1 MSFRVATD
9 RSRGRLRRLRRALA
23 VILTNAVKLGRNVGF
38 AESVVSRRDRQRGLD
53 ERQNGSQALYLGKS
67 WVVSGRPA
75 VAGRTLRSQGPVF
88 TGWTGRPVKPG
99 LTYWAFL
106 LHLFFI
112 GSFWTRRGSSGELER
127 IAIVSA
133 FDPELMAVEQAII
146 PKKAES
152 KIEEVNG
159 TRVRLV
165 DLDGKHLYFF
175 LSGVSM
181 VNAALTTQMAID
193 HFQLDAII
201 FAGIA
206 GAVDP
211 ALHPGDVVVPA
222 NWIHQ
227 IESDWLNPDLNRSGS
242 YVLPEFYRP
251 KYGHF
256 EMIFPDDVRVV
267 RKGDAKSR
275 QVHAFPADRYLLGCA
290 ESAANRVRLVDA
302 KGEHRSVYIGG
313 NAMSGP
319 VFLDNRDFRE
329 FAFRTWKVRLH
340 EMEGT
345 AIAQVGYVNR
355 VPILI
360 VRGISDL
367 AGGQRGPNWEETYT
381 RLASRN
387 AALVAA
393 ATLNKLI
400 GQ

>member
-1 MSFRVATD
+1 MKSPQLSS
-9 RSRGRLRRLRRALA
+9 RSNIEPMKPWLA
-23 VILTNAVKLGRNVGF
+23 RC
-38 AESVVSRRDRQRGLD
+38 
-53 ERQNGSQALYLGKS
+53 
-67 WVVSGRPA
+67 
-75 VAGRTLRSQGPVF
+75 
-88 TGWTGRPVKPG
+88 
-99 LTYWAFL
+99 AFL
-106 LHLFFI
+106 LRLFLI
-112 GSFWTRRGSSGELER
+112 SSFLTLRGSSAEFDRVG
-127 IAIVSA
+127 IVSA
-133 FDPELMAVEQAII
+133 FDPELTAIEQAII
-146 PKKAES
+146 PKRAES

-159 TRVRLV
+159 MHVRLV

-175 LSGVSM
+175 LSGMSM
-181 VNAALTTQMAID
+181 VNAALTTQMAVD

-222 NWIHQ
+222 YWIHQ
-227 IESDWLNPDLNRSGS
+227 MESVWSNPDSTKSGS

-256 EMIFPDDVRVV
+256 EMIFPNDVQVV
-267 RKGDAKSR
+267 RKGDAKLR
-275 QVHAFPADRYLLGCA
+275 QVHAFPADRYLLSCA
-290 ESAANRVRLVDA
+290 ESAANRVRLVDT
-302 KGEHRSVYIGG
+302 KGEPRSVYIGG

-345 AIAQVGYVNR
+345 AIAQVGYVDR
-355 VPILI
+355 IPVLI

-367 AGGQRGPNWEETYT
+367 AGGQHGQNSEETYT

>member
-1 MSFRVATD
+1 MDNVSSLLDKRTLITGA
-9 RSRGRLRRLRRALA
+9 SRGIGAAIARKLA
-23 VILTNAVKLGRNVGF
+23 KAGADIAMTYKRSTDKAG
-38 AESVVSRRDRQRGLD
+38 
-53 ERQNGSQALYLGKS
+53 
-67 WVVSGRPA
+67 
-75 VAGRTLRSQGPVF
+75 GRTLRSKGSLF
-88 TGWTGRPVKPG
+88 TGWTGRPMKPVARA
-99 LTYWAFL
+99 LRVFAASI
-106 LHLFFI
+106 FI
-112 GSFWTRRGSSGELER
+112 GPFWAQRGSSAEFDR

-133 FDPELMAVEQAII
+133 FDPELMAIEQAII
-146 PKKAES
+146 PKKVEN

-159 TRVRLV
+159 TRVCLV
-165 DLDGKHLYFF
+165 DLYGKHLYFF
-175 LSGVSM
+175 LSGMSM
-181 VNAALTTQMAID
+181 VNAALTAQMAID
-193 HFQLDAII
+193 HFELDAII

-211 ALHPGDVVVPA
+211 TLHPGDVVVPA
-222 NWIHQ
+222 YWIHQ
-227 IESDWLNPDLNRSGS
+227 MESVWSNPDSTKSGS

-256 EMIFPDDVRVV
+256 EMIFPNDVQVV
-267 RKGDAKSR
+267 RKGDAKIR

-290 ESAANRVRLVDA
+290 KSAANRVRLVDA
-302 KGEHRSVYIGG
+302 EGEPRSVYIGG

-355 VPILI
+355 VPVLI

-367 AGGQRGPNWEETYT
+367 AGGQHGQNSEETYT

>member
-1 MSFRVATD
+1 MKPW
-9 RSRGRLRRLRRALA
+9 LA
-23 VILTNAVKLGRNVGF
+23 RCAFFLG
-38 AESVVSRRDRQRGLD
+38 L
-53 ERQNGSQALYLGKS
+53 
-67 WVVSGRPA
+67 
-75 VAGRTLRSQGPVF
+75 
-88 TGWTGRPVKPG
+88 
-99 LTYWAFL
+99 FL
-106 LHLFFI
+106 I
-112 GSFWTRRGSSGELER
+112 GSFWTHRGSSAEFDR
-127 IAIVSA
+127 IGIVSA
-133 FDPELMAVEQAII
+133 FDPELMAIEQAII
-146 PKKAES
+146 PKKAEN

-175 LSGVSM
+175 LSGMSM
-181 VNAALTTQMAID
+181 VNAALTTQMAVD

-222 NWIHQ
+222 YWIHQ
-227 IESDWLNPDLNRSGS
+227 MESVWSNPDSNKSGS

-256 EMIFPDDVRVV
+256 EMIFPNDVQVV
-267 RKGDAKSR
+267 RKGDAKLR
-275 QVHAFPADRYLLGCA
+275 QVHAFPADRYLLSCA
-290 ESAANRVRLVDA
+290 ESVANRVRLVDT
-302 KGEHRSVYIGG
+302 KGEPRSVYIGG

-329 FAFRTWKVRLH
+329 FAFRAWKVRLH

-345 AIAQVGYVNR
+345 AIAQVGYVDR
-355 VPILI
+355 IPVLI

-367 AGGQRGPNWEETYT
+367 AGGQHGQNSEETYT

-393 ATLNKLI
+393 ATLKKLI

>member
-1 MSFRVATD
+1 MKSPQL
-9 RSRGRLRRLRRALA
+9 SSLSNIEPMKPWLA
-23 VILTNAVKLGRNVGF
+23 RC
-38 AESVVSRRDRQRGLD
+38 
-53 ERQNGSQALYLGKS
+53 
-67 WVVSGRPA
+67 
-75 VAGRTLRSQGPVF
+75 
-88 TGWTGRPVKPG
+88 
-99 LTYWAFL
+99 AFL
-106 LHLFFI
+106 LRLFLI
-112 GSFWTRRGSSGELER
+112 GSFLTLRGSSAEFDRVG
-127 IAIVSA
+127 IVSA
-133 FDPELMAVEQAII
+133 FGPELTAIEQAII
-146 PKKAES
+146 PKRAES

-175 LSGVSM
+175 LSGMSM

-201 FAGIA
+201 FTGIA

-222 NWIHQ
+222 YWIHQ
-227 IESDWLNPDLNRSGS
+227 MESVWSNPDSNKSGS

-256 EMIFPDDVRVV
+256 EMIFPNDVQVV
-267 RKGDAKSR
+267 RKGDAKIR

-290 ESAANRVRLVDA
+290 ESAANRVRLVDT
-302 KGEHRSVYIGG
+302 KGEPRSVYIGG

-345 AIAQVGYVNR
+345 AIAQVGYVDR
-355 VPILI
+355 IPVLI

-367 AGGQRGPNWEETYT
+367 AGGQHGQNSEETYT

>member
-1 MSFRVATD
+1 MKSPQLSSLPNIVRMKPW
-9 RSRGRLRRLRRALA
+9 LA
-23 VILTNAVKLGRNVGF
+23 RCAFFLG
-38 AESVVSRRDRQRGLD
+38 L
-53 ERQNGSQALYLGKS
+53 
-67 WVVSGRPA
+67 
-75 VAGRTLRSQGPVF
+75 
-88 TGWTGRPVKPG
+88 
-99 LTYWAFL
+99 FL
-106 LHLFFI
+106 I
-112 GSFWTRRGSSGELER
+112 GSFWTHRGSSAEFDR
-127 IAIVSA
+127 IGIVSA
-133 FDPELMAVEQAII
+133 FDPELMAIEQAII
-146 PKKAES
+146 PKKAEN

-175 LSGVSM
+175 LSGMSM
-181 VNAALTTQMAID
+181 VNAALTTQMAVD

-222 NWIHQ
+222 YWIHQ
-227 IESDWLNPDLNRSGS
+227 MESVWSNPDSTKSGS

-256 EMIFPDDVRVV
+256 EMIFPNDVQVV
-267 RKGDAKSR
+267 RKGDAKLR
-275 QVHAFPADRYLLGCA
+275 QVHAFPADRYLLSCA
-290 ESAANRVRLVDA
+290 ESAANRVRLVDT
-302 KGEHRSVYIGG
+302 KGEPRSVYIGG

-319 VFLDNRDFRE
+319 VFLDNREFRE

-345 AIAQVGYVNR
+345 AIAQVGYVDR
-355 VPILI
+355 IPVLI

-367 AGGQRGPNWEETYT
+367 AGGQHGQNSEETYT

-393 ATLNKLI
+393 ATLSKLI

>member
-1 MSFRVATD
+1 MKPW
-9 RSRGRLRRLRRALA
+9 LA
-23 VILTNAVKLGRNVGF
+23 RC
-38 AESVVSRRDRQRGLD
+38 
-53 ERQNGSQALYLGKS
+53 
-67 WVVSGRPA
+67 
-75 VAGRTLRSQGPVF
+75 
-88 TGWTGRPVKPG
+88 
-99 LTYWAFL
+99 AFL
-106 LHLFFI
+106 LRLFLI
-112 GSFWTRRGSSGELER
+112 SSFLTLRGSSAEFDR
-127 IAIVSA
+127 IGIVSA
-133 FDPELMAVEQAII
+133 FDPELTAIEQAII
-146 PKKAES
+146 PKRAES

-222 NWIHQ
+222 YWIHQ
-227 IESDWLNPDLNRSGS
+227 MESVWSNADSNKSGS

-256 EMIFPDDVRVV
+256 EMIFPNDVQVV
-267 RKGDAKSR
+267 RKGDAKLR
-275 QVHAFPADRYLLGCA
+275 QVHAFPADHYLLSCA
-290 ESAANRVRLVDA
+290 ECAANRVRLVDT
-302 KGEHRSVYIGG
+302 KGEPRSVYIGG

-355 VPILI
+355 VPVLI

-367 AGGQRGPNWEETYT
+367 AGGQHGQNSEETYT

>member
-1 MSFRVATD
+1 MKSPQL
-9 RSRGRLRRLRRALA
+9 SSLSNIEPMKPWLA
-23 VILTNAVKLGRNVGF
+23 RC
-38 AESVVSRRDRQRGLD
+38 
-53 ERQNGSQALYLGKS
+53 
-67 WVVSGRPA
+67 
-75 VAGRTLRSQGPVF
+75 
-88 TGWTGRPVKPG
+88 
-99 LTYWAFL
+99 AFL
-106 LHLFFI
+106 LRLFLI
-112 GSFWTRRGSSGELER
+112 SSFLTLRGSSAEFDR
-127 IAIVSA
+127 IGIVSA
-133 FDPELMAVEQAII
+133 FDPELTAIEQAII
-146 PKKAES
+146 PKRAES

-175 LSGVSM
+175 LSGMSM
-181 VNAALTTQMAID
+181 VNAALTTQMAVD

-222 NWIHQ
+222 YWIHQ
-227 IESDWLNPDLNRSGS
+227 MESVWSNPDSTKSGS

-256 EMIFPDDVRVV
+256 EMIFPNDVQVV
-267 RKGDAKSR
+267 RKGDAKLR
-275 QVHAFPADRYLLGCA
+275 QVHAFPADRYLLSCA
-290 ESAANRVRLVDA
+290 ECAANRVRLVDT
-302 KGEHRSVYIGG
+302 KGEPRSVYIGG

-345 AIAQVGYVNR
+345 AIAQVGYVDR
-355 VPILI
+355 IPVLI

-367 AGGQRGPNWEETYT
+367 AGGQHGQNSEETYT

-387 AALVAA
+387 AALIAA
-393 ATLNKLI
+393 ATLKKLI

>member
-1 MSFRVATD
+1 MKSPQMS
-9 RSRGRLRRLRRALA
+9 SLSNIEPMKPWLA
-23 VILTNAVKLGRNVGF
+23 RC
-38 AESVVSRRDRQRGLD
+38 
-53 ERQNGSQALYLGKS
+53 
-67 WVVSGRPA
+67 
-75 VAGRTLRSQGPVF
+75 
-88 TGWTGRPVKPG
+88 
-99 LTYWAFL
+99 AFL
-106 LHLFFI
+106 LRLFLI
-112 GSFWTRRGSSGELER
+112 SSFLTLRGSSAEFDR
-127 IAIVSA
+127 IGIVSA
-133 FDPELMAVEQAII
+133 FDPELTAIEQAII
-146 PKKAES
+146 PKRAES

-175 LSGVSM
+175 LSGMSM
-181 VNAALTTQMAID
+181 VNAALTTQMAVD

-206 GAVDP
+206 GGVDP

-222 NWIHQ
+222 YWIHQ
-227 IESDWLNPDLNRSGS
+227 MESVWSNPDSNKSGG

-256 EMIFPDDVRVV
+256 EMIFPNDVQVV
-267 RKGDAKSR
+267 RKGDAKLR
-275 QVHAFPADRYLLGCA
+275 QVHAFPADHYLLRCA
-290 ESAANRVRLVDA
+290 ESAANRVRLVDT
-302 KGEHRSVYIGG
+302 KGEPRSVYIGG

-345 AIAQVGYVNR
+345 AIAQVGYVDR
-355 VPILI
+355 IPVLI

-367 AGGQRGPNWEETYT
+367 AGGQHGQNSEETYT

-393 ATLNKLI
+393 AILNKLI

>member
-1 MSFRVATD
+1 MKSPQLSS
-9 RSRGRLRRLRRALA
+9 RSNIEPMKPWLA
-23 VILTNAVKLGRNVGF
+23 RC
-38 AESVVSRRDRQRGLD
+38 
-53 ERQNGSQALYLGKS
+53 
-67 WVVSGRPA
+67 
-75 VAGRTLRSQGPVF
+75 
-88 TGWTGRPVKPG
+88 
-99 LTYWAFL
+99 AFL
-106 LHLFFI
+106 LRLFLI
-112 GSFWTRRGSSGELER
+112 SSFLTLRGSSAEFDRVG
-127 IAIVSA
+127 IVSA
-133 FDPELMAVEQAII
+133 FDPELTAIEQAII
-146 PKKAES
+146 PKRAES

-159 TRVRLV
+159 TRIRLV
-165 DLDGKHLYFF
+165 DLHGKHLYFF
-175 LSGVSM
+175 LSGMSM
-181 VNAALTTQMAID
+181 VNAALTTQMAVD

-222 NWIHQ
+222 YWIHQ
-227 IESDWLNPDLNRSGS
+227 MESVWSNPDSTKSGS

-256 EMIFPDDVRVV
+256 EMIFPNDVQVV
-267 RKGDAKSR
+267 RKGDAKLR
-275 QVHAFPADRYLLGCA
+275 QVHAFPADRYLLSCA
-290 ESAANRVRLVDA
+290 ESAANRVRLVDT
-302 KGEHRSVYIGG
+302 KGEPRSVYIGG

-345 AIAQVGYVNR
+345 AIAQVGYVDR
-355 VPILI
+355 IPVLI

-367 AGGQRGPNWEETYT
+367 AGGQHGQNSEETYT

>member
-1 MSFRVATD
+1 MKPVA
-9 RSRGRLRRLRRALA
+9 RALR
-23 VILTNAVKLGRNVGF
+23 VF
-38 AESVVSRRDRQRGLD
+38 AASI
-53 ERQNGSQALYLGKS
+53 
-67 WVVSGRPA
+67 
-75 VAGRTLRSQGPVF
+75 
-88 TGWTGRPVKPG
+88 
-99 LTYWAFL
+99 
-106 LHLFFI
+106 FI
-112 GSFWTRRGSSGELER
+112 GPFWAQRGSSAEFDR

-133 FDPELMAVEQAII
+133 FDPELMAIEQAII
-146 PKKAES
+146 PKKVEN

-159 TRVRLV
+159 TRVCLV
-165 DLDGKHLYFF
+165 DLYGKHLYFF
-175 LSGVSM
+175 LSGMSM
-181 VNAALTTQMAID
+181 VNAALTAQMAID
-193 HFQLDAII
+193 HFELDAII

-211 ALHPGDVVVPA
+211 TLHPGDVVVPA
-222 NWIHQ
+222 YWIHQ
-227 IESDWLNPDLNRSGS
+227 MESVWSNPDSTKSGS
-242 YVLPEFYRP
+242 YVLPEFYQP

-256 EMIFPDDVRVV
+256 EMIFPNDVQVV
-267 RKGDAKSR
+267 RKGDAKIR

-302 KGEHRSVYIGG
+302 EGEPRSVYIGG

-319 VFLDNRDFRE
+319 VFLDNRAFRE

-355 VPILI
+355 VPVLI

-367 AGGQRGPNWEETYT
+367 AGGQHGQNSEETYT

-400 GQ
+400 GR